1 METVESQRLA
11 ALRSYRILD
20 TEPERSFDDLVLLAS
35 QICQTPIAAISLID
49 ADRQWFKAKIGTS
62 MTETPRDIA
71 FCSHAIRQTG
81 TFTVPD
87 ARADD
92 RFRDNPLVRSDPGIR
107 FYSGAPL
114 ITSDGF
120 ALGTLCVIDR
130 TPRTLTPDQQEALE
144 ALRRQ
149 AVALLELRRNLDEL
163 SRALAE
169 RDRAEEE
176 LAEATDGIR
185 KLSSLIPASSSCR
198 LNVVIP
204 ADPSAIPAVSDGVM
218 QVIREKRCAEG
229 HEVEVEIAVKEA
241 LANAIKHGCGN
252 DRSKSVQCCVAVEA
266 DGELLIVVRDPG
278 PGFDP
283 GKVANPLAGAGLMK
297 ESGRGVFFI
306 NQFMDDVRYEDGGR
320 ELHMRKR
327 ARAQG

>member
-1 METVESQRLA
+1 
-11 ALRSYRILD
+11 
-20 TEPERSFDDLVLLAS
+20 
-35 QICQTPIAAISLID
+35 
-49 ADRQWFKAKIGTS
+49 
-62 MTETPRDIA
+62 
-71 FCSHAIRQTG
+71 
-81 TFTVPD
+81 
-87 ARADD
+87 
-92 RFRDNPLVRSDPGIR
+92 
-107 FYSGAPL
+107 
-114 ITSDGF
+114 
-120 ALGTLCVIDR
+120 
-130 TPRTLTPDQQEALE
+130 
-144 ALRRQ
+144 
-149 AVALLELRRNLDEL
+149 
-163 SRALAE
+163 LAE

-185 KLSSLIPASSSCR
+185 KLSALIPASSSCR

-204 ADPSAIPAVSDGVM
+204 ADPGAISAVSDGVM

-252 DRSKSVQCCVAVEA
+252 DRSKSVQCCVAVED

-283 GKVANPLAGAGLMK
+283 AKVANPLVGAGLMK

>member
-1 METVESQRLA
+1 MDVAESERLA

-20 TEPERSFDDLVLLAS
+20 TEPEKSFDDLVLLAS
-35 QICQTPIAAISLID
+35 RICQTPIAAISLID

-62 MTETPRDIA
+62 VSETSRDVA
-71 FCSHAIRQTG
+71 FCAHAIRQTE
-81 TFTVPD
+81 TFVVPD
-87 ARADD
+87 AKADE
-92 RFRDNPLVRSDPGIR
+92 RFRDNPLVASDPGIR

-114 ITSDGF
+114 ITADGH
-120 ALGTLCVIDR
+120 ALGTLCVIDL
-130 TPRTLTPDQQEALE
+130 TPRTLTAEQQEALE

-149 AVALLELRRNLDEL
+149 VVSLLELRRNLDDL
-163 SRALAE
+163 ALALAE

-185 KLSSLIPASSSCR
+185 KLSALIPASSSCR

-204 ADPSAIPAVSDGVM
+204 ADPGAISAVSDGVM

-252 DRSKSVQCCVAVEA
+252 DRSKSVQCCVAVED

-283 GKVANPLAGAGLMK
+283 AKVANPLVGAGLMK

-327 ARAQG
+327 SRAQG